1 MSTRGL
7 QKIVGK
13 AVISDH
19 FRDGLLGER
28 RAELIGG
35 FDLEPDELDKVMAIQ
50 VETLAEFAGAIE
62 EIAGPRHDSSIFDHV
77 MENRYRR
84 LGLPVAE
91 PSMRE

>member
-13 AVISDH
+13 AVISDQ
-19 FRDGLLGER
+19 FRDELLGER

-62 EIAGPRHDSSIFDHV
+62 EMVGPRHDSSIFSHV

-84 LGLPVAE
+84 FGLPVAE
-91 PSMRE
+91 LSRRE

>member
-1 MSTRGL
+1 MSIRGL

-13 AVISDH
+13 AVMSDH

-62 EIAGPRHDSSIFDHV
+62 EIAGPRHSSLFSLV
-77 MENRYRR
+77 TESRYRHFS
-84 LGLPVAE
+84 LPVAE
-91 PSMRE
+91 LSMHE

>member
-1 MSTRGL
+1 MSVRGL

-13 AVISDH
+13 AVISDQ

-35 FDLEPDELDKVMAIQ
+35 FDLEPDELDKVMAIR

-62 EIAGPRHDSSIFDHV
+62 EIAGPRHSSSPFSLV
-77 MENRYRR
+77 VESRYRQFN
-84 LGLPVAE
+84 LSVAE
-91 PSMRE
+91 LAVHE

>member
-62 EIAGPRHDSSIFDHV
+62 QIVRFRHDSFNFGHL
-77 MENRYRR
+77 MENHY
-84 LGLPVAE
+84 LQFGLPVAE
-91 PSMRE
+91 LSRRE